1 MKHFE
6 KTVSLVLALAFAA
19 TAAACAGGGVDKPG
33 NSKGTQSQPTGDND
47 RLNANDGI
55 EAVDFKGLQYKI
67 SISDNQEFEM
77 FSDDTTDTVDAAV
90 YERNMRVED
99 KYKIDIFAREIIS
112 DPAHRSRVS
121 RIYGINR
128 FRKTYFT
135 AERRKSIKKR
145 IHRLRI
151 YTVIAPL
158 QYCYSLHRP
167 SSLSVHRKSPCLRA
181 GKPKRDIRYFRLR
194 PLSVIL

>member
-1 MKHFE
+1 MKHFK

-19 TAAACAGGGVDKPG
+19 TAAACAGGGGDKPG
-33 NSKGTQSQPTGDND
+33 NSKGTQSQPTGDKD

-99 KYKIDIFAREIIS
+99 KYKIEIVPVITTGYS
-112 DPAHRSRVS
+112 SGAGQLLHEED
-121 RIYGINR
+121 
-128 FRKTYFT
+128 
-135 AERRKSIKKR
+135 IKKIDKHRRPR
-145 IHRLRI
+145 IRHGSHVRMARRNT
-151 YTVIAPL
+151 Y
-158 QYCYSLHRP
+158 R
-167 SSLSVHRKSPCLRA
+167 
-181 GKPKRDIRYFRLR
+181 
-194 PLSVIL
+194 